1 MGINSESTKPL
12 IESGAPGSTVSS
24 FCLIHR
30 GLVILYDSTGRFQ
43 SFLKIDEN
51 GLKQNIRTAPTP
63 ACAQHGPTNRGPI
76 KRNAEGRTRDHD
88 EVSGDPLIRS
98 AGGIYCMGTSFDIAA
113 YGTHR
118 ERLELAI
125 ADALKEAKH
134 LDCLL
139 SNYRPESEL
148 SRVNRLGSR
157 GPMTLSNELF
167 QFLSA
172 CRAYSRSSEGTFDIT
187 VGGLM
192 RAWGF
197 YKGMGQLPQPDEV
210 KRALDKV
217 GYRNII
223 LDEQNRTVCLAK
235 EGMELDPG
243 GIGKGFAV
251 DRMAEI
257 LRSGEVYSAL
267 IIAGGST
274 IYALGT
280 PPNEPGWK
288 VTIKDPRQPSK
299 VAETVLLK
307 NEAVSTSGNLEKFFW
322 ADGKIWGHI
331 IDPRT
336 GYPAMGTLSVS
347 VIAPRSVDSE
357 AWTKPYYIL
366 GRLWTEKHK
375 QDNFRVFYCED
386 QASAYAWL

>member
-1 MGINSESTKPL
+1 M
-12 IESGAPGSTVSS
+12 
-24 FCLIHR
+24 
-30 GLVILYDSTGRFQ
+30 
-43 SFLKIDEN
+43 
-51 GLKQNIRTAPTP
+51 
-63 ACAQHGPTNRGPI
+63 
-76 KRNAEGRTRDHD
+76 
-88 EVSGDPLIRS
+88 RS
-98 AGGIYCMGTSFDIAA
+98 VGGIYCMGTSFDIVA
-113 YGTHR
+113 YGSQR
-118 ERLELAI
+118 ERLESAI
-125 ADALKEAKH
+125 ADALGEAKR
-134 LDCLL
+134 LDGLL

-157 GPMTLSNELF
+157 GPMTLSSELF

-172 CRAYSRSSEGTFDIT
+172 CRAYSRSSEGTFDVT
-187 VGGLM
+187 VGPLV

-197 YKGMGQLPQPDEV
+197 YKGTGQLPQREEV
-210 KRALDKV
+210 MRALDKV
-217 GYRNII
+217 AYTNII
-223 LDEQNRTVCLAK
+223 LDEQNMTVCLAK
-235 EGMELDPG
+235 EGVELDPG

-251 DRMAEI
+251 DKMVEI
-257 LRSGEVYSAL
+257 LKYEEIYSAL

-299 VAETVLLK
+299 VAETLTLK

-336 GYPAMGTLSVS
+336 GYPAIGTLSVS

-366 GRLWTEKHK
+366 GRVWTEKHK
-375 QDNFRVFYCED
+375 QDKFRVYYCED
-386 QASAYAWL
+386 LASSCAWL

>member
-1 MGINSESTKPL
+1 MK
-12 IESGAPGSTVSS
+12 
-24 FCLIHR
+24 
-30 GLVILYDSTGRFQ
+30 
-43 SFLKIDEN
+43 N
-51 GLKQNIRTAPTP
+51 GDHSVLRQIQA
-63 ACAQHGPTNRGPI
+63 
-76 KRNAEGRTRDHD
+76 RDG
-88 EVSGDPLIRS
+88 VSGQSLTRLVG
-98 AGGIYCMGTSFDIAA
+98 AVYCMGTSFNIVA
-113 YGTHR
+113 YGAER
-118 ERLELAI
+118 ERLESAI
-125 ADALKEAKH
+125 ADSLREAKR
-134 LDCLL
+134 LDGLL

-148 SRVNRLGSR
+148 SQVNRLGTR
-157 GPMTLSNELF
+157 GLMTLSSELF
-167 QFLSA
+167 QFLST
-172 CRAYSRSSEGTFDIT
+172 CRSYGRSSEGTFDIT
-187 VGGLM
+187 VGPLM
-192 RAWGF
+192 KAWGF
-197 YKGMGQLPQPDEV
+197 YKGTGALPPPEEIVQ
-210 KRALDKV
+210 ALGKV
-217 GYRNII
+217 GYTNII
-223 LDEQNRTVCLAK
+223 LDEQNMTVRLAK
-235 EGMELDPG
+235 EGVELDPG

-251 DRMAEI
+251 DKMAEV
-257 LRSGEVYSAL
+257 LKHNQVYSAL

-299 VAETVLLK
+299 VAATVRLK

-366 GRLWTEKHK
+366 GRVWTETNK

-386 QASAYAWL
+386 QASKCAWL

>member
-1 MGINSESTKPL
+1 
-12 IESGAPGSTVSS
+12 V
-24 FCLIHR
+24 
-30 GLVILYDSTGRFQ
+30 
-43 SFLKIDEN
+43 
-51 GLKQNIRTAPTP
+51 
-63 ACAQHGPTNRGPI
+63 QHGHTNRGHV
-76 KRNAEGRTRDHD
+76 KRDAKGPVRDQD

-98 AGGIYCMGTSFDIAA
+98 VGGIYCMGTSFDIVA

-118 ERLELAI
+118 ARLELAI
-125 ADALKEAKH
+125 DDALKEAKR

-157 GPMTLSNELF
+157 GAMTLSSEFF

-187 VGGLM
+187 VGRLQ

-197 YKGMGQLPQPDEV
+197 YKGTGQLPTRDEV
-210 KRALDKV
+210 ERALDKV
-217 GYRNII
+217 GYANII
-223 LDEQNRTVCLAK
+223 LNEQNMTVCLAE
-235 EGMELDPG
+235 EGVELDPG

-251 DRMAEI
+251 DRMAEV
-257 LRSGEVYSAL
+257 LRNSEVYAAL

-280 PPNEPGWK
+280 PPNEPGWT

-299 VAETVLLK
+299 VAETVTLK

-347 VIAPRSVDSE
+347 VIAPRGVDSE

-366 GRLWTEKHK
+366 GRPWTEKHK
-375 QDNFRVFYCED
+375 QDDFRVFYCED